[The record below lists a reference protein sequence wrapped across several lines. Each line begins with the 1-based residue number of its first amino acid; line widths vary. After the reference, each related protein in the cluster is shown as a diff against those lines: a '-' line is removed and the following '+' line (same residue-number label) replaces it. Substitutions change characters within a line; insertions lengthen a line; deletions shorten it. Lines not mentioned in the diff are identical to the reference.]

1 MGFFYFCRMVTIQF
15 LEKVYQDVVSKSYYD
30 VPITHLAFYYKEIYS
45 KELNVKCSSCL
56 IDAHLSIKKYYREN
70 IGKFDVENAEYEKH
84 KKYKLKLALIE
95 FQKSEHFEICEWI
108 KNRING

>member
-1 MGFFYFCRMVTIQF
+1 
-15 LEKVYQDVVSKSYYD
+15 
-30 VPITHLAFYYKEIYS
+30 
-45 KELNVKCSSCL
+45 
-56 IDAHLSIKKYYREN
+56 LSIKKYYREN